1 MLELALARMQLV
13 CWVRK
18 NGMGQAIRFQEV
30 LRKLAI
36 IDERTV
42 KDQGGLSLA
51 LPTSGL
57 LDPKTAAL
65 VQVGVLVAIGSP
77 AVCLEWGTNRALA
90 AGATEDEIT
99 GALLA
104 VGPAAGLG
112 RVAAAVRDVGATLGY
127 DVEAALFDPDGDL
140 RLPPGSAS
148 LPADCTDGAQERDG
162 RKAALAFHGE
172 SHRDRGE
179 QGGTLIAQ

>member
-1 MLELALARMQLV
+1 MICPRRVAATVSDYPHHAMRHPGLQRIGMLELALARMQLV

-104 VGPAAGLG
+104 VGPAA
-112 RVAAAVRDVGATLGY
+112 TLGY

-140 RLPPGSAS
+140 RLLPRQCEPAS
-148 LPADCTDGAQERDG
+148 GLHRWRARAG
-162 RKAALAFHGE
+162 RA
-172 SHRDRGE
+172 
-179 QGGTLIAQ
+179 

>member
-1 MLELALARMQLV
+1 LARMQLV

-18 NGMGQAIRFQEV
+18 NGRGQAIRFQEV

-90 AGATEDEIT
+90 AGATGGGIT
-99 GALLA
+99 GGVLA
-104 VGPAAGLG
+104 ARPGAGARRGAA
-112 RVAAAVRDVGATLGY
+112 
-127 DVEAALFDPDGDL
+127 
-140 RLPPGSAS
+140 
-148 LPADCTDGAQERDG
+148 C
-162 RKAALAFHGE
+162 
-172 SHRDRGE
+172 
-179 QGGTLIAQ
+179 